1 MLNPFA
7 FYDSLALS
15 NKLQG
20 VLGSCVRSEIHLFS
34 YLSCLLS
41 LYKKCPAA
49 DWGYSFAGTQY
60 SAPFSKEVE
69 DAINISINYGLLNEA
84 DQYIRISRRG
94 VLECQNLSRL
104 GQNIQR
110 ERFLDGACSSVLAM
124 PVNILRDSLLSE
136 PGLNTS
142 TKLSSPRLLLDE
154 SNPSLV
160 LLYDQF
166 QALSK
171 TIGVELDDLMVPA
184 VLWLTYLSN
193 TQSDSKNGVKI

>member
-20 VLGSCVRSEIHLFS
+20 ILGSCVRSEIHLFS

-69 DAINISINYGLLNEA
+69 DAINISVNYGLLIEA
-84 DQYIRISRRG
+84 DQYIQISRRG
-94 VLECQNLSRL
+94 VSECQNLSRL
-104 GQNIQR
+104 GQNMER

-124 PVNILRDSLLSE
+124 PVNILRTSLLSE

-193 TQSDSKNGVKI
+193 TQKDSKE

>member
-1 MLNPFA
+1 MLLNPFA
-7 FYDSLALS
+7 FYDSLALTD
-15 NKLQG
+15 KLQG

-41 LYKKCPAA
+41 LYEKYPAA

-69 DAINISINYGLLNEA
+69 DAINISINYGLLNED
-84 DQYIRISRRG
+84 DQYIRISMRG
-94 VLECQNLSRL
+94 ILECKNLLRL
-104 GQNIQR
+104 GQNMQR
-110 ERFLDGACSSVLAM
+110 ERFLDGACSSVLAI
-124 PVNILRDSLLSE
+124 PVNILRTSLLSE
-136 PGLNTS
+136 PGLKTS
-142 TKLSSPRLLLDE
+142 TQLSSPRLLLDE

-166 QALSK
+166 QLLSK

-193 TQSDSKNGVKI
+193 TQSDSKMA